1 MNHLTA
7 KSPDNLIEKEVKE
20 WLKFASERDGGKKLR
35 ELKKANARRQDRSSD
50 VIDMN
55 ASPSGVLN

>member
-35 ELKKANARRQDRSSD
+35 ELEKANARRQERSSD
-50 VIDMN
+50 IVDMDCF
-55 ASPSGVLN
+55 PTEK